1 MEEAVSVAVRR
12 FSLSSLGKFGCLLG
26 AVAAIL
32 PSLLCG
38 FLGLALVGLLVSWLE
53 SWQDMTISLLGNEVV
68 RLDMIQFLNLEGL
81 AKLLTVVASASGAA
95 LFLAVL
101 ALALISGLVLAL
113 MVILLGL
120 VYNLVASATGGMVV
134 ELHTVRKPEAQE

>member
-1 MEEAVSVAVRR
+1 MEDAVRVAIRR

-38 FLGLALVGLLVSWLE
+38 FGGLAFVGLLRSWLE
-53 SWQDMTISLLGNEVV
+53 SWQDIAISLLGSEVV
-68 RLDMIQFLNLEGL
+68 RLDLIRFLNLEGL
-81 AKLLTVVASASGAA
+81 LKLLTVVASASGAA
-95 LFLAVL
+95 LFLAVG
-101 ALALISGLVLAL
+101 ALALISGVVVAL

-134 ELHTVRKPEAQE
+134 ELNTVHKPEAPE